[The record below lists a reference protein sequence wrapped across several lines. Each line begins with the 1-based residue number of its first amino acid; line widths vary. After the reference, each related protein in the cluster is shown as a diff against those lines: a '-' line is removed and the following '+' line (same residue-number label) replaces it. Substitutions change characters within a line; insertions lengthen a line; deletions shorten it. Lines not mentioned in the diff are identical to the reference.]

1 MSKDK
6 KHIVVTKPQ
15 KSEKTRTISFRTSDE
30 IAGLI
35 EAIALKNHRTMSQQI
50 CVWVENGINL

>member
-1 MSKDK
+1 MTKGK
-6 KHIVVTKPQ
+6 TRIVVTRPQ
-15 KSEKTRTISFRTSDE
+15 KSEKTRTISFRTTDE

-35 EAIALKNHRTMSQQI
+35 EAVALKNHRTMSQQI